1 MSFID
6 KSFKTFL
13 DQLYLKR
20 PQVLTAEKKSLRLV
34 LPFLGELSLQT
45 RTKIQKSIKRTLGC
59 FKVQIVSKLQTNLS
73 NVFRFRE
80 SLTYDLV
87 LCAVRKFQYERCSV
101 SYYSEINR
109 YLKLS
114 PGVHISISTLTSKKV
129 KLSDESLNLLFCN
142 HDPSFDDFTIL
153 AQRTNT
159 FL

>member
-73 NVFRFRE
+73 NVFLFRE
-80 SLTYDLV
+80 RV
-87 LCAVRKFQYERCSV
+87 
-101 SYYSEINR
+101 
-109 YLKLS
+109 
-114 PGVHISISTLTSKKV
+114 
-129 KLSDESLNLLFCN
+129 
-142 HDPSFDDFTIL
+142 
-153 AQRTNT
+153 
-159 FL
+159 

>member
-20 PQVLTAEKKSLRLV
+20 PQVLTAEKKSL
-34 LPFLGELSLQT
+34 T
-45 RTKIQKSIKRTLGC
+45 RTKIQRSIKRTLGC
-59 FKVQIVSKLQTNLS
+59 FKVQIVSKIQINLS

-87 LCAVRKFQYERCSV
+87 LCVMRKFQCERCSV
-101 SYYSEINR
+101 PYYREINR

-129 KLSDESLNLLFCN
+129 KLSAQSLNRLFCN
-142 HDPSFDDFTIL
+142 HDPSFNDFTIL